1 MKFMS
6 DWDVI
11 CRYLFLSLLIVPITL
26 LIALVFNIFRDL
38 KYRQHLPLLCGI
50 FLVSLI
56 LILNPQQDEG
66 SPFRS
71 LYILKLLSPLFLL
84 PLFILAPMPYIEK
97 WFGKPFR
104 TQAIF
109 FGVFLATLWYCVIS
123 QYGRYYIGDPWGAE
137 GLFWTV
143 FTIAPAFLIFL
154 GIYFCQQFLDNGYKH
169 EPSDSPS
176 GAPRVFLIKNRKTI
190 IIILITLLAF
200 GAPLYLLNS
209 LGDTETAGGFNV
221 YSIQES
227 EIGNGSVIH
236 LTEKDFWEFPRIRS
250 LIRDSEY
257 NGCNDDTGN
266 CIAQGSY
273 SFNEQQ
279 QMRYY
284 ETKILEY
291 QGRFYTIRTT
301 WIT

>member
-1 MKFMS
+1 M
-6 DWDVI
+6 I

-50 FLVSLI
+50 VLVSLI
-56 LILNPQQDEG
+56 LILNPQQAEG

-97 WFGKPFR
+97 WFGKPFK

-154 GIYFCQQFLDNGYKH
+154 GIYFCQQFLDNGNKY

-176 GAPRVFLIKNRKTI
+176 DAPRVFLITNRKTI
-190 IIILITLLAF
+190 IIILIALLAF
-200 GAPLYLLNS
+200 VAPLYLLNS

-236 LTEKDFWEFPRIRS
+236 LTEKDFWEFPSIRS
-250 LIRDSEY
+250 LIRDGEY

-273 SFNEQQ
+273 SFNEQP